1 MLETTP
7 TPATEEGADVSRP
20 WGLPQGLGA
29 ILLSYAV
36 AVVGGAILVTFF
48 RTFYTHHPL
57 ASEIVAYQ
65 FLALGVAISAV
76 AFIFMPFQVGPA
88 KLCFTY
94 PGSRNLALAALAVI
108 PIIIGVAAIA
118 GLFDALFPWYHL
130 HGNAKE
136 SIPVSHRGATRVK
149 EVLTI
154 VWAGIEVPLVEE
166 TLFRGILYQ
175 GLRHAFARRLPK
187 HGAIFAAAAVSGLIF
202 GLLHFEPHTAPI
214 LVFVGF
220 SLAYVFQYGRS
231 IYCSMIVHGAINTLA
246 VIQLFGSA

>member
-1 MLETTP
+1 MLEATP
-7 TPATEEGADVSRP
+7 TAATEEGTDILAP
-20 WGLPQGLGA
+20 WGLAQGLGA

-48 RTFYTHHPL
+48 RKFYTHHPL
-57 ASEIVAYQ
+57 GSEIVAYQ
-65 FLALGVAISAV
+65 FLALGVAISTV
-76 AFIFMPFQVGPA
+76 AFIFMGFQVRPA
-88 KLCFTY
+88 KLGFTY
-94 PGSRNLALAALAVI
+94 PGSRNLALAALTVI
-108 PIIIGVAAIA
+108 PVIIGVAAIA

-130 HGNAKE
+130 HGNAKQ
-136 SIPVSHRGATRVK
+136 SIPVSHHGATRVK
-149 EVLTI
+149 EILTVL
-154 VWAGIEVPLVEE
+154 WAGIEVPLVEE

-175 GLRHAFARRLPK
+175 SLRRAFARRLRK
-187 HGAIFAAAAVSGLIF
+187 HSAIFCAAAVSGLIF

>member
-1 MLETTP
+1 LLETTP
-7 TPATEEGADVSRP
+7 SPVTKEGAEVSMP

-29 ILLSYAV
+29 VLLSYAV

-65 FLALGVAISAV
+65 FLALGVIISAV
-76 AFIFMPFQVGPA
+76 TFIVMPFQVEPA
-88 KLCFTY
+88 KLGFTY

-130 HGNAKE
+130 HGNANE
-136 SIPVSHRGATRVK
+136 SIPVSHHGATRVK
-149 EVLTI
+149 EVLTLL
-154 VWAGIEVPLVEE
+154 WAGIEVPVVEE

>member
-1 MLETTP
+1 MST
-7 TPATEEGADVSRP
+7 P
-20 WGLPQGLGA
+20 WGLPQGIGS
-29 ILLSYAV
+29 IVLSYAA

-48 RTFYTHHPL
+48 RNFYTRHPL
-57 ASEIVAYQ
+57 GSEIVAYQ

-76 AFIFMPFQVGPA
+76 VFIFMAFQVGPA
-88 KLCFTY
+88 KLGFTY
-94 PGSRNLALAALAVI
+94 PGSRNLVLAALTVI
-108 PIIIGVAAIA
+108 PIVIGVAAIA

-130 HGNAKE
+130 HGNARE
-136 SIPVSHRGATRVK
+136 SVPVSHHGATRVK
-149 EVLTI
+149 EILTVL
-154 VWAGIEVPLVEE
+154 WAGIEVPLVEE

-175 GLRHAFARRLPK
+175 SLRHVFARRLPK
-187 HGAIFAAAAVSGLIF
+187 HGAIFCAATVSGLVF

-220 SLAYVFQYGRS
+220 GLAYVFQYGRS